1 MTRSSSSSLAANSW
15 WRTWRTVAT
24 YPRKRGQPTSKN
36 GTYLLIVKT
45 RYPGRM
51 ESPGD
56 LLREARSRAGLSQS
70 DLAARAGVTQ
80 SVISEY
86 EAGKRQPAVPTL
98 ARLVAAT
105 GHELTLGLE
114 RSDPA
119 VRGLPDTPL
128 GRRLRQHR
136 KALQDAVR
144 SAGASNLRVF
154 GSVARGDDG
163 PDSDVD
169 LLVDLPEQT
178 SLFAVLAL
186 EGTLERILK
195 VRVDLAPVTSLKPR
209 VRAEA
214 LADAVA
220 L

>member
-1 MTRSSSSSLAANSW
+1 
-15 WRTWRTVAT
+15 
-24 YPRKRGQPTSKN
+24 
-36 GTYLLIVKT
+36 
-45 RYPGRM
+45 M
-51 ESPGD
+51 ESGS
-56 LLREARSRAGLSQS
+56 LLREARRRAGLSQS
-70 DLAARAGVTQ
+70 DLARRAGVPQ
-80 SVISEY
+80 SVVSEY

-105 GHELTLGLE
+105 GHELTLSLE
-114 RSDPA
+114 RTDPR

-136 KALQDAVR
+136 RALLEAVDH
-144 SAGASNLRVF
+144 AGASNLRVF
-154 GSVARGDDG
+154 GSVARGEDG
-163 PDSDVD
+163 PESDVD

-186 EGTLERILK
+186 EGTLERILNVK
-195 VRVDLAPVTSLKPR
+195 VDLAPVTSLKPR

-214 LADAVA
+214 LADAIP

>member
-1 MTRSSSSSLAANSW
+1 MGELKERHS
-15 WRTWRTVAT
+15 R
-24 YPRKRGQPTSKN
+24 
-36 GTYLLIVKT
+36 LIGKT
-45 RYPGRM
+45 RYALRM
-51 ESPGD
+51 ESTGE
-56 LLREARSRAGLSQS
+56 LLREARRRAGLSQS
-70 DLAARAGVTQ
+70 ELAARAGVTQ
-80 SVISEY
+80 SVVSEY
-86 EAGKRQPAVPTL
+86 EADKRQPAVPTL

-114 RSDPA
+114 RRDPA

-136 KALQDAVR
+136 KALLEAVR
-144 SAGASNLRVF
+144 DAGASNLRVF
-154 GSVARGDDG
+154 GSVARGEDG

-195 VRVDLAPVTSLKPR
+195 VNVDLAPVSSLKPR
-209 VRAEA
+209 VRDEA

>member
-1 MTRSSSSSLAANSW
+1 MDA
-15 WRTWRTVAT
+15 
-24 YPRKRGQPTSKN
+24 GQ
-36 GTYLLIVKT
+36 
-45 RYPGRM
+45 
-51 ESPGD
+51 
-56 LLREARSRAGLSQS
+56 LLREARTRVALSQAE
-70 DLAARAGVTQ
+70 LALRAGVPQ

-114 RSDPA
+114 RTDPT

-128 GRRLRQHR
+128 GRRLRRHR
-136 KALQDAVR
+136 KALLDAVKV
-144 SAGASNLRVF
+144 AGGTNLRVF
-154 GSVARGDDG
+154 GSVARGEEG

-169 LLVDLPEQT
+169 LLVDLPEST

-186 EGTLERILK
+186 EGSLERILQVK
-195 VRVDLAPVTSLKPR
+195 VDLAPVTSLKPR
-209 VRAEA
+209 VRTEA

>member
-1 MTRSSSSSLAANSW
+1 
-15 WRTWRTVAT
+15 
-24 YPRKRGQPTSKN
+24 
-36 GTYLLIVKT
+36 
-45 RYPGRM
+45 M

-70 DLAARAGVTQ
+70 DLAVRAGVTQ

-136 KALQDAVR
+136 QALREAVR
-144 SAGASNLRVF
+144 TAGGSNLRVF
-154 GSVARGDDG
+154 GSVARGEDG

-169 LLVDLPEQT
+169 LLVDLPDDT

-195 VRVDLAPVTSLKPR
+195 VNVDLAPVTSLKPR

-214 LADAVA
+214 LAEAVA

>member
-1 MTRSSSSSLAANSW
+1 ML
-15 WRTWRTVAT
+15 
-24 YPRKRGQPTSKN
+24 P
-36 GTYLLIVKT
+36 
-45 RYPGRM
+45 RM
-51 ESPGD
+51 ESTGD
-56 LLREARSRAGLSQS
+56 LLREARRRSGLSQS
-70 DLAARAGVTQ
+70 ELATRAGVTQ
-80 SVISEY
+80 SVVSEY
-86 EAGKRQPAVPTL
+86 EADKRQPAVPTL

-105 GHELTLGLE
+105 GHELTLGLNRTE
-114 RSDPA
+114 PA

-136 KALQDAVR
+136 KALLDAVR
-144 SAGASNLRVF
+144 DAGASNLRVF
-154 GSVARGDDG
+154 GSVARGEDG

-195 VRVDLAPVTSLKPR
+195 VKVDLAPVSSLKPR

-214 LADAVA
+214 LADALA

>member
-1 MTRSSSSSLAANSW
+1 
-15 WRTWRTVAT
+15 
-24 YPRKRGQPTSKN
+24 
-36 GTYLLIVKT
+36 
-45 RYPGRM
+45 M
-51 ESPGD
+51 ESWS
-56 LLREARSRAGLSQS
+56 LLREARKRAGLSQS
-70 DLAARAGVTQ
+70 DLARRAGVPQ
-80 SVISEY
+80 SVVSEY

-105 GHELTLGLE
+105 GHELMLSLE
-114 RSDPA
+114 QTDAR

-136 KALQDAVR
+136 RALLEAVDR
-144 SAGASNLRVF
+144 AGASNLRVF
-154 GSVARGDDG
+154 GSVARGEDG

-169 LLVDLPEQT
+169 LLVDLPEKT

-186 EGTLERILK
+186 EGTLERILNVK
-195 VRVDLAPVTSLKPR
+195 VDLAPVTSLKPR

-214 LADAVA
+214 LTDAIP

>member
-1 MTRSSSSSLAANSW
+1 M
-15 WRTWRTVAT
+15 
-24 YPRKRGQPTSKN
+24 
-36 GTYLLIVKT
+36 LIGKT
-45 RYPGRM
+45 RYPGVV
-51 ESPGD
+51 ETSGL
-56 LLREARSRAGLSQS
+56 LLREARMRSRLSQS
-70 DLAARAGVTQ
+70 EVARRAGVPQ

-114 RSDPA
+114 RTDPT

-128 GRRLRQHR
+128 GRRLRRHR
-136 KALQDAVR
+136 KALLEAVEA
-144 SAGASNLRVF
+144 AGASNLRLF
-154 GSVARGDDG
+154 GSVARGEDG

-169 LLVDLPEQT
+169 FLVDLPEDT
-178 SLFAVLAL
+178 SLFSLLAL
-186 EGTLERILK
+186 EGTLERILN
-195 VRVDLAPVTSLKPR
+195 VHVDLAPVNSLKPR

>member
-1 MTRSSSSSLAANSW
+1 
-15 WRTWRTVAT
+15 
-24 YPRKRGQPTSKN
+24 
-36 GTYLLIVKT
+36 
-45 RYPGRM
+45 M
-51 ESPGD
+51 ESPGE
-56 LLREARSRAGLSQS
+56 LLREARRRAGLSQS
-70 DLAARAGVTQ
+70 ELAARAGVTQ
-80 SVISEY
+80 SVVSEY
-86 EAGKRQPAVPTL
+86 EAGKRQPGVPTL

-105 GHELTLGLE
+105 GHELTLGLN
-114 RSDPA
+114 RTDPA
-119 VRGLPDTPL
+119 VLGLPDTPL

-136 KALQDAVR
+136 KALLEAVR
-144 SAGASNLRVF
+144 DAGASNLRVF
-154 GSVARGDDG
+154 GSVARGEDG

-195 VRVDLAPVTSLKPR
+195 VNVDLAPVSSLKPR
-209 VRAEA
+209 VRHEA